1 MKVCAYCR
9 VSTEEESQQSSYE
22 LQVQHYTQYI
32 QDHEN
37 WTLQGIYAD
46 EGISGTSVMHR
57 KQFLQMIEECKE
69 GKINLIVTKSISRFA
84 RNVLDCISYVRQ
96 LKLLNPP
103 VGAFF
108 EMEGINSLDPNSE
121 MILTILSIV
130 AQEESKQKSDS
141 LKWSYRRRFAKG
153 IPVNN
158 MWAIMGYD
166 TDEQGNI
173 FIVEKEAEIVRF
185 MFKAYLEGKSTS
197 DIAEALTIAKVPTP
211 KGKEVWQVGVVCNI
225 LHNEKYI
232 GEMRM
237 QKTIT
242 VDLFT
247 HKIKKNRGL
256 ANQYVVRNYHAPIVT
271 RSTFATIYDDDN
283 YYLICYYGRF
293 EGVVHYRIDRMDR
306 VEMVVNQPIDVYNG
320 EPIDLKRHKKTLF
333 GMFQGEEQL
342 VEFQADASILD
353 PIFDIFGDK
362 VEITSDENGK
372 LRFKAAVQLSPTFY
386 GWCLSF
392 GDKLQVDGPN
402 EVVEKVVEYIH
413 SLIQGYKRN
422 QG

>member
-1 MKVCAYCR
+1 
-9 VSTEEESQQSSYE
+9 
-22 LQVQHYTQYI
+22 
-32 QDHEN
+32 
-37 WTLQGIYAD
+37 
-46 EGISGTSVMHR
+46 MHR

-103 VGAFF
+103 VGVFF

-130 AQEESKQKSDS
+130 AQEESKKKSDS

-211 KGKEVWQVGVVCNI
+211 KGKEVWQAGVVCNI

-237 QKTIT
+237 QKTVT

-271 RSTFATIYDDDN
+271 RSTFEKVQQIF
-283 YYLICYYGRF
+283 R
-293 EGVVHYRIDRMDR
+293 EGGNRRREKGEREVRVKFKPIRKGALAGFIPIPSQVEVID
-306 VEMVVNQPIDVYNG
+306 I
-320 EPIDLKRHKKTLF
+320 
-333 GMFQGEEQL
+333 EQL
-342 VEFQADASILD
+342 KELSI
-353 PIFDIFGDK
+353 
-362 VEITSDENGK
+362 
-372 LRFKAAVQLSPTFY
+372 KAKIRRTKNA
-386 GWCLSF
+386 
-392 GDKLQVDGPN
+392 
-402 EVVEKVVEYIH
+402 
-413 SLIQGYKRN
+413 
-422 QG
+422 

>member
-1 MKVCAYCR
+1 MEKEERRKRRSASAERIKNAYNGESKVEVEVIEATDAAKPNDVPKEMKVCAYCR

-32 QDHEN
+32 KDHEN

-103 VGAFF
+103 VGVFF

-211 KGKEVWQVGVVCNI
+211 KGKEVWQAGVVCNI

-237 QKTIT
+237 QKTVT

-271 RSTFATIYDDDN
+271 RSTFEKVQQIF
-283 YYLICYYGRF
+283 R
-293 EGVVHYRIDRMDR
+293 EGGNRRREKGEREVRVKFKPIRKGALAGFIPIPSQVEVID
-306 VEMVVNQPIDVYNG
+306 I
-320 EPIDLKRHKKTLF
+320 
-333 GMFQGEEQL
+333 EQL
-342 VEFQADASILD
+342 KELSINAK
-353 PIFDIFGDK
+353 IRRTK
-362 VEITSDENGK
+362 N
-372 LRFKAAVQLSPTFY
+372 A
-386 GWCLSF
+386 
-392 GDKLQVDGPN
+392 
-402 EVVEKVVEYIH
+402 
-413 SLIQGYKRN
+413 
-422 QG
+422 

>member
-1 MKVCAYCR
+1 METNDGRRRRRSASAERIKNAYNGESKVEVEVIEAIDAAKPNDAPKEMKVCAYCR

-103 VGAFF
+103 VGVFF

-211 KGKEVWQVGVVCNI
+211 KGKEVWQAGVVCNI

-237 QKTIT
+237 QKTVT

-256 ANQYVVRNYHAPIVT
+256 ANQYVVRNYHAPIVA
-271 RSTFATIYDDDN
+271 RSTF
-283 YYLICYYGRF
+283 
-293 EGVVHYRIDRMDR
+293 
-306 VEMVVNQPIDVYNG
+306 
-320 EPIDLKRHKKTLF
+320 
-333 GMFQGEEQL
+333 
-342 VEFQADASILD
+342 
-353 PIFDIFGDK
+353 
-362 VEITSDENGK
+362 
-372 LRFKAAVQLSPTFY
+372 
-386 GWCLSF
+386 
-392 GDKLQVDGPN
+392 
-402 EVVEKVVEYIH
+402 EKVQQIFREGGNRRREKGEREVRVKFKPIRKGALAGFIPIPSEVEVIDIDQLKEL
-413 SLIQGYKRN
+413 SIKAKNRRIKKC
-422 QG
+422 

>member
-1 MKVCAYCR
+1 METNDGRRRRRSASAERIKNAYNGESKVEVEVIEAIDAAKPNDVPKEMKVCAYCR

-141 LKWSYRRRFAKG
+141 LKWSYRRRFTKG

-211 KGKEVWQVGVVCNI
+211 KGKEVWQAGVVCNI

-237 QKTIT
+237 QKTVT

-271 RSTFATIYDDDN
+271 RSTFEKVQQIF
-283 YYLICYYGRF
+283 R
-293 EGVVHYRIDRMDR
+293 EGGNRRREKGEREVRVKFKPIRKGALAGFIPIPLQVEVIDI
-306 VEMVVNQPIDVYNG
+306 EQLKELSIKAKNQEDKKCLK
-320 EPIDLKRHKKTLF
+320 DLK
-333 GMFQGEEQL
+333 
-342 VEFQADASILD
+342 
-353 PIFDIFGDK
+353 
-362 VEITSDENGK
+362 
-372 LRFKAAVQLSPTFY
+372 
-386 GWCLSF
+386 
-392 GDKLQVDGPN
+392 
-402 EVVEKVVEYIH
+402 
-413 SLIQGYKRN
+413 
-422 QG
+422 

>member
-1 MKVCAYCR
+1 METGVVRRRKRSASAERIKNAYNGANNVEVEVIEAVGTAKTDDTPKEMRVCAYCR

-32 QDHEN
+32 NDHEN

-57 KQFLQMIEECKE
+57 KQFLQMIEECKA
-69 GKINLIVTKSISRFA
+69 GNINLIVTKSISRFA

-103 VGAFF
+103 VGVFF

-166 TDEQGNI
+166 TDEKGNI
-173 FIVEKEAEIVRF
+173 IVVEKEAEIIRF
-185 MFKAYLEGKSTS
+185 MFNAYLEGKSTTE
-197 DIAEALTIAKVPTP
+197 IAAALTVAKVPTP
-211 KGKEVWQVGVVCNI
+211 KGKEVWQATVVCNI
-225 LHNEKYI
+225 LHNEKYM

-237 QKTIT
+237 QKTVT

-256 ANQYVVRNYHAPIVT
+256 ANQYVVRNYHEPIVS
-271 RSTFATIYDDDN
+271 RSTF
-283 YYLICYYGRF
+283 
-293 EGVVHYRIDRMDR
+293 
-306 VEMVVNQPIDVYNG
+306 
-320 EPIDLKRHKKTLF
+320 
-333 GMFQGEEQL
+333 
-342 VEFQADASILD
+342 
-353 PIFDIFGDK
+353 
-362 VEITSDENGK
+362 
-372 LRFKAAVQLSPTFY
+372 
-386 GWCLSF
+386 
-392 GDKLQVDGPN
+392 
-402 EVVEKVVEYIH
+402 EKVQKIFQEGGNRRRRTGEQETRVKFKPIRKEALAGFIPIPSEVEVIDIAH
-413 SLIQGYKRN
+413 MSAITEKFKNRRSKQC
-422 QG
+422 

>member
-1 MKVCAYCR
+1 MEVEVIEAVGTAKTDDTPKEMRVCAYCR

-32 QDHEN
+32 NDHEN

-57 KQFLQMIEECKE
+57 KQFLQMIEECKA
-69 GKINLIVTKSISRFA
+69 GHINLIVTKSISRFA

-103 VGAFF
+103 VGVFF

-166 TDEQGNI
+166 TDEKGNI
-173 FIVEKEAEIVRF
+173 IVVEKEAEIIRF
-185 MFKAYLEGKSTS
+185 MFNAYLEGKSTTE
-197 DIAEALTIAKVPTP
+197 IAAALTVAKVPTP
-211 KGKEVWQVGVVCNI
+211 KGKEVWQATVVCNI
-225 LHNEKYI
+225 LHNEKYM

-237 QKTIT
+237 QKTVT

-256 ANQYVVRNYHAPIVT
+256 ANQYIVRNYHEPIVS
-271 RSTFATIYDDDN
+271 RSTF
-283 YYLICYYGRF
+283 
-293 EGVVHYRIDRMDR
+293 
-306 VEMVVNQPIDVYNG
+306 
-320 EPIDLKRHKKTLF
+320 
-333 GMFQGEEQL
+333 
-342 VEFQADASILD
+342 
-353 PIFDIFGDK
+353 
-362 VEITSDENGK
+362 
-372 LRFKAAVQLSPTFY
+372 
-386 GWCLSF
+386 
-392 GDKLQVDGPN
+392 
-402 EVVEKVVEYIH
+402 EKVQKIFQEGGNRRRRTGEQEARVKFKPIRKGALAGFIPIPSEVEVIDIDQLKEL
-413 SLIQGYKRN
+413 SIKAKNRRIKKC
-422 QG
+422 